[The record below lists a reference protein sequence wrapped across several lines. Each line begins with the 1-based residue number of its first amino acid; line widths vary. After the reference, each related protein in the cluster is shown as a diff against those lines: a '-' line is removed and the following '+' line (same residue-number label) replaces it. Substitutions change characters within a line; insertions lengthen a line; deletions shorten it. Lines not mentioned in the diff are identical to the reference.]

1 MAETQ
6 ANKPYFFNAV
16 TATGGRKLG
25 VRSATDEA
33 DLSRELSG
41 ESLLLLRAWALPQWA
56 TSSTSVPLKDQTALN
71 EQLASLLSRGVPLI
85 EALEVAQSV
94 VSRQTQDRVR
104 RLRDEVSGGASFANA
119 CASVGG
125 FDDVAIAVY
134 RASERTGDLEIAAAR
149 LASGAQRRMK
159 IREKSISL
167 AIYPS
172 VILTVGIIVVM
183 CLLMFVV
190 PQLAQVFESFDNDL
204 PILTDIILGAGV
216 WMSANKLFVLG
227 IVAGGLILGV
237 VARRIT
243 LSLLAMVIR
252 RIGPIRRLILTTESA
267 RFFSIMA
274 AMSNAGVPLADALGV
289 SSRAINDEKLREQ
302 VERLKQGLVE
312 GGSWKTLVDDVTMLP
327 LAVRKLLIAAER
339 SGDLEE
345 ALEGISADLA
355 SRVDRDT
362 DRMLA
367 VLEPLI
373 LVFVFMLIAPIV
385 VSILLP
391 LSQISQGIGR

>member
-1 MAETQ
+1 MAQTQ
-6 ANKPYFFNAV
+6 ANKPFIFDAV

-25 VRSATDEA
+25 VRNALDEA
-33 DLSRELSG
+33 ELSRELSS
-41 ESLLLLRAWALPQWA
+41 ESLLLLRAWSLPQWA
-56 TSSTSVPLKDQTALN
+56 SSPSQVPLKDQAALN
-71 EQLASLLSRGVPLI
+71 EQLATLLTRGVPLI

-104 RLRDEVSGGASFANA
+104 RLRDEVSGGASFADA
-119 CASVGG
+119 CATVGG

-134 RASERTGDLEIAAAR
+134 RASERTGDLEIAADR
-149 LASGAQRRMK
+149 LAIGARRRLK

-172 VILTVGIIVVM
+172 VILTVGFIVVLS
-183 CLLMFVV
+183 LLMFVV
-190 PQLAQVFESFDNDL
+190 PQLNQVFESFDTDL
-204 PILTDIILGAGV
+204 PLLTDVIMGTSV
-216 WMSANKLFVLG
+216 WMSANKLFV
-227 IVAGGLILGV
+227 VAILVGVLILML
-237 VARRIT
+237 VARRIA
-243 LSLLAMVIR
+243 LRLLGSFVQQ
-252 RIGPIRRLILTTESA
+252 IGPIKRVILTTESA

-289 SSRAINDEKLREQ
+289 ASSAINDEKLRAQ
-302 VERLKQGLVE
+302 IDRLQHGLVE
-312 GGSWKTLVDDVTMLP
+312 GGSWRTLVDEVTMLP
-327 LAVRKLLIAAER
+327 LAIRKLLIAAER

-367 VLEPLI
+367 ILEPVI
-373 LVFVFMLIAPIV
+373 LVVVFALIAPIV
-385 VSILLP
+385 ISILLP
-391 LSQISQGIGR
+391 LSQITQGIGR